1 MKCGYT
7 NSLNERYVLDEC
19 SLWFNGQANGVGSC
33 AEASVIDDP
42 NLPGNDPAPDLMET
56 WNLVDEPLANE
67 YLETIDELEEILSK
81 RCCVLSEM
89 RDEIRNLTNYHWLKY
104 G

>member
-1 MKCGYT
+1 MKVPPGIEVELLPPY
-7 NSLNERYVLDEC
+7 SPELQPAERL
-19 SLWFNGQANGVGSC
+19 
-33 AEASVIDDP
+33 
-42 NLPGNDPAPDLMET
+42 

-67 YLETIDELEEILSK
+67 YIETLDELEEILSK

>member
-1 MKCGYT
+1 MR
-7 NSLNERYVLDEC
+7 L
-19 SLWFNGQANGVGSC
+19 
-33 AEASVIDDP
+33 
-42 NLPGNDPAPDLMET
+42 

-67 YLETIDELEEILSK
+67 YLESIDELEEILSK